1 MFEKATRQKL
11 RFSTSVGL
19 ITTEDLWDLPL
30 TAAFKKPN
38 LDHLARGIYNDLKG
52 KEEVS
57 FVETRPDPEKAELE
71 LKLKIVKHIIAVKL
85 DEKRKA
91 EEASANAV
99 RKQKIMEALERK
111 QDGALENMSEEDLKA
126 ELAKL

>member
-11 RFSTSVGL
+11 RFASSVGL
-19 ITTEDLWDLPL
+19 LSAEDLWDLPL
-30 TAAFKKPN
+30 TAGFKKPN

-71 LKLKIVKHIIAVKL
+71 LKLKIVKHIISVKL
-85 DEKRKA
+85 DEKKKA

-99 RKQKIMEALERK
+99 RKQKLLAALEQK
-111 QDGALENMSEEDLKA
+111 QEGALANMSEEDLKA